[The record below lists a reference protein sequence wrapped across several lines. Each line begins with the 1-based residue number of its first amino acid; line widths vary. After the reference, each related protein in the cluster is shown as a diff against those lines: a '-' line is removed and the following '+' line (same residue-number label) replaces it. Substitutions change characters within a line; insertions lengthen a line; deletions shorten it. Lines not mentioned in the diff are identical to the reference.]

1 MVLLLPI
8 LKTTQLGVLLKMI
21 NSIKNI
27 HGISSLVEKYQ
38 YFILDIWGVLHDG
51 TALYPQVLT
60 TLQYLKKA
68 KKTVCLLSNA
78 PRRSEVVT
86 DFLTKIGIDKNLYS
100 LILTSGEAVY
110 LDLQQNQHHN
120 FHFVKQ
126 KYCYA
131 GPKKD
136 QDLLMNLSYQE
147 VDVSLADF
155 ILNTGFDNDNST
167 LSEKIPLLNEAKKH
181 NLPMI
186 CANPDLM
193 VVKQSGQKII
203 CAGVMAKHYEELGGE
218 VFYYGKPKVKIY
230 EILHNLLEK
239 PNKSNIIAVG
249 DGLETDILGA
259 NNFQIDSVL
268 VTGGILTHE
277 LKISFSQNPDL
288 DKIKNICQKYS
299 AIPNYT
305 ISNLYL

>member
-1 MVLLLPI
+1 
-8 LKTTQLGVLLKMI
+8 MI
-21 NSIKNI
+21 DYINNI
-27 HGISSLVEKYQ
+27 NGISTLVDKYQ

-51 TALYPQVLT
+51 TTLYPQVLP
-60 TLQYLKKA
+60 TLQYLKQA
-68 KKTVCLLSNA
+68 QKTVCLLSNA
-78 PRRSEVVT
+78 PRRSHVVV
-86 DFLTKIGIDKNLYS
+86 DFLAKMGISSDLYNF
-100 LILTSGEAVY
+100 ILTSGEAVY
-110 LDLQQNQHHN
+110 LDLQQNQQHN
-120 FHFVKQ
+120 FVNFKQ

-131 GPKKD
+131 GPLKD
-136 QDLLMNLSYQE
+136 RDLLDGLNYQE

-167 LSEKIPLLNEAKKH
+167 LEEKIPLLNKAKQQ

-193 VVKQSGQKII
+193 VVKQTGQKII
-203 CAGVMAKHYEELGGE
+203 CAGVMAKYYEELGGK

-239 PNKSNIIAVG
+239 PNKSSIIAVG

-259 NNFQIDSVL
+259 NKFQIASLL

-277 LKISFSQNPDL
+277 LKISFSQKVDL

-305 ISNLYL
+305 ISNLSL

>member
-1 MVLLLPI
+1 
-8 LKTTQLGVLLKMI
+8 MI
-21 NSIKNI
+21 NSVQNI
-27 HGISSLVEKYQ
+27 NGISAIIEQYQ

-51 TALYPQVLT
+51 TALYPQVLS

-78 PRRSEVVT
+78 PRRSQVVA
-86 DFLTKIGIDKNLYS
+86 DFLTKMGIDKSLYS
-100 LILTSGEAVY
+100 VILTSGEAVY
-110 LDLQQNQHHN
+110 LDLQQNQQNN
-120 FHFVKQ
+120 FAIFKQ

-131 GPKKD
+131 GPQKD
-136 QDLLMNLSYQE
+136 RDLLAGLSYQE
-147 VDVSLADF
+147 VDISSAGF

-167 LSEKIPLLNEAKKH
+167 LTEKIPLLNEAKKH

-203 CAGVMAKHYEELGGE
+203 CAGVMAKHYASLGGE
-218 VFYYGKPKVKIY
+218 VFYYGKPKTKIY
-230 EILHNLLEK
+230 EVLHNLLGK
-239 PNKSNIIAVG
+239 PDKSSIIAVG
-249 DGLETDILGA
+249 DGLETDVLGA
-259 NNFQIDSVL
+259 NNFQIASLL

-277 LKISFSQNPDL
+277 LKISFSQTVDL